1 MIGAINPEAN
11 FIPFSIL
18 SRALLTAKRVVF
30 VEVLWNRR
38 SNECTCENTYSD
50 NILIPS
56 LRYNA
61 IRLFLLSFKIEENA
75 LANPNPAIP

>member
-30 VEVLWNRR
+30 VEVL
-38 SNECTCENTYSD
+38 
-50 NILIPS
+50 
-56 LRYNA
+56 
-61 IRLFLLSFKIEENA
+61 
-75 LANPNPAIP
+75 